1 MNPCD
6 DCPIDDKLYECCG
19 RHPETGAV
27 SKLELDDGRIVNACP
42 HLSPNGTCLIYE
54 SRPYGCRMHF
64 CDRFFLQTKIGQ
76 GYELFLSEWGLDDD
90 QPA

>member
-27 SKLELDDGRIVNACP
+27 APLLLKDGRLVSACP
-42 HLSPNGTCLIYE
+42 HLSENGGCLIYE
-54 SRPYGCRMHF
+54 KRPYGCRMHQ
-64 CDRFFLQTKIGQ
+64 CSRFAYKTVSGEGLEM
-76 GYELFLSEWGLDDD
+76 YAALWGDS
-90 QPA
+90 